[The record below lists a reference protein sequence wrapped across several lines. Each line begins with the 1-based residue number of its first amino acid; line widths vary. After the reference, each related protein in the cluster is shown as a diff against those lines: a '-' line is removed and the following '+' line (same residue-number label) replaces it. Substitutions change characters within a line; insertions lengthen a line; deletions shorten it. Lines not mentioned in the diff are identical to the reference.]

1 MKALKSFLLTA
12 IVLLGALRAVAATVA
27 GEGAWCWFAD
37 PRALHYQTPDGR
49 TDMTYIGYIDTHGNI
64 KATQYDFN
72 SRQSTD
78 VLVRSCFQPDDHDSP
93 TFLVVPDG
101 RVMVFYSRHTDE
113 RCFYYRI
120 SAIPGDI
127 TTLGEEYHIPTDH
140 NTTYPSP
147 MILADDPDHFYL
159 CWRGINWHPTI
170 ARLSLPDSDGKVE
183 ITDGP
188 YQIVQSTGARPYAKY
203 TSDGKNRIHIA
214 YTTGH
219 PDNENPNHLYYNYID
234 IRDLSLRDIHGQKVA
249 EIGREVFRVDKSAD
263 FAASHPDVVVDSAPY
278 RDWVWQIATDHDKR
292 PVIAMTRI
300 SPDKK
305 SHNYYLARWDGKEWS
320 WQFIAHAG
328 GHFHQSADIEHCYTA
343 GMALNPDN
351 TSEIYCSVPVEGVN
365 GRKYEIVRFLL
376 DDNGEVKSMSAVT
389 SNSEKNNVRPY
400 FIPSTADSPLKLAWM
415 NGDYYDWIVSKDR
428 PQGYPTSIMCDFD
441 GFSPEMFGG
450 RIEHPKNAVQLPYSF
465 SPGED
470 FTLSATI
477 DPTATLFRSLAE
489 QGSPCSRSADQ
500 PDGTLLNLGKLTY
513 RFDPSTLIPEIG
525 YGKKRMKSTNRLAN
539 SDEWKL
545 QRRATDGKWYAP
557 TPLKEIALTLDYTD
571 GVLSTYIDGCL
582 DQKVRLEPSRTV
594 RKVFSVVNPDFKK
607 SPLTGMTRRHWIDA
621 AEYLLEG
628 AFAYIDTITDPM
640 YFPKQLDKT
649 YPRDNYN
656 VKVAKLEGLA
666 RTFFLAAP
674 LLRETPDLT
683 VGGIKVADYYRH
695 HILGLIDPESPGYEA
710 PVSRN
715 PSQTLLELGSLCLSL
730 EVCQDA
736 VWNTFSPQERDSL
749 AALFKAYGEGP
760 TIGSNWKFFNVFALS
775 FLKKHGYEVNDDY
788 LASQLRDLLAMYRG
802 EGWYNDAPAYDYYSA
817 WAFQTYGPLWAQLFG
832 AEQYPD
838 YAAQFIANQGDMVRN
853 YPYMFA
859 RDGRMNMWG
868 RSIPYR
874 FACVAPLALAEYGG
888 HEDVDYGWLRHISS
902 ASLLQFLS
910 NPDFLDDGV
919 PAMGFY
925 GPFAPAV
932 QIYSCRG
939 SVYWLG
945 KAFFSLLL
953 PEDSLYWSA
962 VENQGPWST
971 ELLPGRAYNRFQ
983 PATNLMITDYPN
995 CGGAEMRSWCKES
1008 VARDWQKFRSSENYN
1023 KLAYHTEF
1031 PWMADGSDGEI
1042 SMNYGIR
1049 NARGDWEVL
1058 RLYDFV
1064 DFADGIYRRD
1074 AVLERDENVKVQLA
1088 DIPLADGVLRI
1099 DKVSVSTPTDVRLGS
1114 YSLPRLGKDITSI
1127 SRGDAVEIG
1136 NGEYHLTSVPL
1147 YGWDDT
1153 FTLRPRGLHP
1163 VSDICGVIINE
1174 AHVDDSAVFVTLQL
1188 WQKGDRKIPD
1198 RLLRQVE
1205 SVEVSPDKGQVT
1217 VSLPGKTYNVA
1228 FE

>member
-1 MKALKSFLLTA
+1 MKKLFLLIIVA
-12 IVLLGALRAVAATVA
+12 IFAASRMLASTEV

-37 PRALHYQTPDGR
+37 PRAVHYHTPDGR

-72 SRQSTD
+72 RHCSTE

-113 RCFYYRI
+113 PCLYYRI
-120 SAIPGDI
+120 SSVPGDI
-127 TTLGEEYHIPTDH
+127 TTLGEEHIIPTDH

-170 ARLSLPDSDGKVE
+170 ARLTLPDRCGKVE
-183 ITDGP
+183 VTDGP

-234 IRDLSLRDIHGQKVA
+234 IRDMSLRNIHGQKMA
-249 EIGREVFRVDKSAD
+249 EIGKEVFRVDKSAD
-263 FAASHPDVVVDSAPY
+263 FAASHPDVVVDDAPY
-278 RDWVWQIATDHDKR
+278 RDWVWQIATDKNRR
-292 PVIAMTRI
+292 PVVAMTRI

-305 SHNYYLARWDGKEWS
+305 SHNYYLACWDGQEWQK
-320 WQFIAHAG
+320 QFIAHAG
-328 GHFHQSADIEHCYTA
+328 GHFHQSPDIEHCYTA
-343 GMALNPDN
+343 GMAINPEN
-351 TSEIYCSVPVEGVN
+351 TAEIYCSVPVDGAN
-365 GRKYEIVRFLL
+365 GRRYEIMRFDL
-376 DDNGEVKSMSAVT
+376 DGNGEVKGSASVT
-389 SNSEKNNVRPY
+389 SNSSKNNVRPY
-400 FIPSTADSPLKLAWM
+400 FIPSTADSPLRLAWM

-428 PQGYPTSIMCDFD
+428 PAGYPTSIICGFD
-441 GFSPEMFGG
+441 GFTPQMFGTRTG
-450 RIEHPKNAVQLPYSF
+450 HSQNAVQLPYTF
-465 SPGED
+465 STGED
-470 FTLSATI
+470 FLLSTTI
-477 DPTATLFRSLAE
+477 DLTAE
-489 QGSPCSRSADQ
+489 H
-500 PDGTLLNLGKLTY
+500 PDGILLGLGKLTY
-513 RFDPSTLIPEIG
+513 RYDPTTLIPEVS
-525 YGKKRMKSTNRLAN
+525 YGKNRFRSINRLAN
-539 SDEWKL
+539 SDEWTR
-545 QRRATDGKWYAP
+545 QRRATDGKWHQP
-557 TPLKEIALTLDYTD
+557 TPLKEIEITLDYSD
-571 GVLSTYIDGCL
+571 GQLSTYINGCL
-582 DQKVRLEPSRTV
+582 DQRVRLEPSKAMP
-594 RKVFSVVNPDFKK
+594 KVFAVKNPDFKK
-607 SPLTGMTRRHWIDA
+607 SPLTGMTRRHWIEA
-621 AEYLLEG
+621 AEYLLGG
-628 AFAYIDTITDPM
+628 AFSYIDTITDPM

-649 YPRDNYN
+649 YPRDGYA

-674 LLRETPDLT
+674 LLRENPDLILN
-683 VGGIKVADYYRH
+683 GIRVSDYYRH
-695 HILGLIDPESPGYEA
+695 HILGLIDPQSPNYEA

-730 EVCQDA
+730 EVCRDA
-736 VWNTFSPQERDSL
+736 VWDTFTSAERDAL

-775 FLKKHGYEVNDDY
+775 FLKKHGYEVNEDY
-788 LASQLRDLLAMYRG
+788 LATQLKDLLAMYRG

-817 WAFQTYGPLWAQLFG
+817 WAFQTYGPLWARLFG
-832 AEQYPD
+832 KEQYPE
-838 YAAQFIANQGDMVRN
+838 YAAQFIANQGDMVDN

-868 RSIPYR
+868 RSLPYR

-888 HEDVDYGWLRHISS
+888 HDGVDYGWLRHISS
-902 ASLLQFLS
+902 ASLLQFLT
-910 NPDFLDDGV
+910 NPDFLEDGV
-919 PAMGFY
+919 PTMGFY

-953 PEDSLYWSA
+953 PEDSQYWSA
-962 VENQGPWST
+962 VENRGPWDT
-971 ELLPGRAYNRFQ
+971 ELLPGKAYNRFQ
-983 PATNLMITDYPN
+983 PATNLMITDYPD
-995 CGGAEMRSWCKES
+995 CGGAEMRSWCKEK
-1008 VARDWQKFRSSENYN
+1008 VATDWQKFRSSENYN

-1064 DFADGIYRRD
+1064 DFTDGVYRRD
-1074 AVLERDENVKVQLA
+1074 AVLETDDNVKVQLA

-1099 DKVSVSTPTDVRLGS
+1099 DKLTVASPTDVRLGS
-1114 YSLPRLGKDITSI
+1114 YSLPRLSKDISEMR
-1127 SRGDAVEIG
+1127 RGDAVEIG
-1136 NGEYHLTSVPL
+1136 NGEYHLVSVPL
-1147 YGWDDT
+1147 YGWDET
-1153 FTLRPRGLHP
+1153 FTLQPRGLHP
-1163 VSDICGVIINE
+1163 VSDTCGVIINA
-1174 AHVDDSAVFVTLQL
+1174 AHVDDSKVFVTLHL
-1188 WQKGDRKIPD
+1188 WQKGDGKIPD
-1198 RLLRQVE
+1198 RMLRQVK
-1205 SVEVSPDKGQVT
+1205 SVEISPDKKHVK
-1217 VSLPGKTYNVA
+1217 VLLPDRNLEIE
-1228 FE
+1228 F